1 MWTSDKIRSTFLDYF
16 AARGHSVVESS
27 SLVPVND
34 PTLLFSNAGMNQFKD
49 VFLGI
54 DRRPY
59 SRATTAQKCVRAGG
73 KHNDLDTVGRTARHH
88 TFFEM
93 LGNFSFGD
101 YFKADAIK
109 YAWEFLTE
117 VVCLPKDRLW
127 VTIYQDD
134 DEAGKLWQELTD
146 VNPQRILRM
155 GEKDNFWSMGD
166 TGPCG
171 PCSEIHYD
179 RGVEYAC
186 GPDCALGVCDCDRW
200 LEVWNLVFMQYNRD
214 ENGVLTPLPRPS
226 IDTGMGLER
235 LSSLLQGVDSNFDTD
250 LFTPIIKQVEK
261 MAGLKYDP
269 GEKGFPFRVIADHS
283 RACTFL
289 IADGVLPSNDGR
301 GYVLRRILRRA
312 VRFGRLLGINEAFL
326 YKNVDV
332 VCSIMGKAY
341 PELYEKADFVKEV
354 IKMEEERFLVTLS
367 EGLKKVEEIMLQ
379 AKEQGRKEIAGEE
392 AFMLYDTY
400 GFPLDL
406 TEDMA
411 EENSFTVDKDRFNAM
426 MEEQRHR
433 ARAAGKGENAFAR
446 DVRIA
451 ELLHDTPPTHFSGY
465 DKLQE
470 NSILLALIQDGEL
483 KDVTTDGEVLLITAS
498 TPFYAESGGQVADK
512 GNIIGKSGKVEVID
526 VQKTAS
532 WIVHRGILTGSL
544 KVGEKVKLEVEQGR
558 RLATA
563 RNHTATHLLHRA
575 LRQVVGE
582 HAQQKGSLVEPSR
595 LRFDF
600 SHLAPL
606 SNEELKAVENT
617 VNEAIWKMYKVNT
630 TITGINQARE
640 MGAIALFGEKYGEEV
655 RVVQVG
661 DFSLELCGGTHVKN
675 TGQIGLF
682 KIVSE
687 GSIGSGLRRI
697 EALTGSYALDYLNQA
712 EAELKNIASALKTS
726 PAELSHKVEN
736 LTHSLKEKDKEIEQL
751 KGLLSQAAS
760 GDLVQ
765 KAYEINGVK
774 VLLAVV
780 EGVDANTLR
789 QNAEMLKDKLG
800 KAVVLLASVVEGK
813 VLLVCFVSKELTT
826 QGLHAGKIVGAA
838 AKAAGGGGGGRPD
851 MAQAGAKDSRKVEEA
866 LDAAR
871 KIIEK
876 ALHRTPE
883 PVKLE

>member
-1 MWTSDKIRSTFLDYF
+1 MWTSDKIRSTFLEYF
-16 AARGHSVVESS
+16 ADKGHSVVESS
-27 SLVPVND
+27 SLVPIND

-54 DRRPY
+54 DRRSY

-109 YAWEFLTE
+109 YAWGFLTE
-117 VVCLPKDRLW
+117 VVGLPKEQLW
-127 VTIYQDD
+127 VTVYKDD
-134 DEAGKLWQELTD
+134 DEAAKLWRELTD
-146 VNPQRILRM
+146 VKPRRILRLD
-155 GEKDNFWSMGD
+155 EKDNFWSMGD

-179 RGVEYAC
+179 RGKEYAC

-200 LEVWNLVFMQYNRD
+200 LEIWNLVFMQYNRD

-235 LSSLLQGVDSNFDTD
+235 LASLLQRVDSNFDTD
-250 LFTPIIKQVEK
+250 LFTPLIVQIEK
-261 MAGLKYDP
+261 LSGQKYDR

-312 VRFGRLLGINEAFL
+312 LRFGRLLGINKSFL

-332 VCSIMGKAY
+332 VCSIMGQAY

-354 IKMEEERFLVTLS
+354 IKMEEERFLVTLN
-367 EGLKKVEEIMLQ
+367 EGLKKVEEILGQ
-379 AKEQGRKEIAGEE
+379 ARSQGRNKIDGEE

-411 EENSFTVDKDRFNAM
+411 EENGFTVDKEGFDSM
-426 MEEQRHR
+426 MEEQRLR
-433 ARAAGKGENAFAR
+433 ARQAGKGENAFAR
-446 DVRIA
+446 DIQLA
-451 ELLHDTPPTHFSGY
+451 ELLSDIPPTYFSGY
-465 DKLQE
+465 EKFQDTA
-470 NSILLALIQDGEL
+470 SLLAIIKDDEL
-483 KDVTTDGEVLLITAS
+483 LSQAVNDEVVIVTAS
-498 TPFYAESGGQVADK
+498 TPFYAESGGQVADS
-512 GNIIGKSGKVEVID
+512 GIITGKSGKMQVVD
-526 VQKTAS
+526 VQKVAS
-532 WIVHRGILTGSL
+532 WFIHRGLLEGTFS
-544 KVGEKVKLEVEQGR
+544 VGEELQLEVNEEQR
-558 RLATA
+558 IATA

-575 LRQVVGE
+575 LRQVLGE

-606 SNEELKAVENT
+606 SDDELQAIEKI
-617 VNEAIWKMYKVNT
+617 VNQAIWDMYQVET
-630 TITGINQARE
+630 VVTDINKARQ
-640 MGAIALFGEKYGEEV
+640 MGAIALFGEKYGDQV

-661 DFSLELCGGTHVKN
+661 DFSQEFCGGTHVRN
-675 TGQIGLF
+675 TGQIGLL
-682 KIVSE
+682 KINGE

-697 EALTGSYALDYLNQA
+697 EAFTGNYALDYLNQA
-712 EAELKNIASALKTS
+712 DAELKSIASTLKTT
-726 PAELSHKVEN
+726 PGDIQHKVEN
-736 LTHSLKEKDKEIEQL
+736 LARNLKDKEKEIENL
-751 KGLLSQAAS
+751 KARLSQASSAN
-760 GDLVQ
+760 LIEKAVQ
-765 KAYEINGVK
+765 INGAQ
-774 VLLAVV
+774 VLIAGV

-800 KAVVLLASVVEGK
+800 SAVVMLASIIDDK
-813 VLLVCFVSKELTT
+813 VLLVCFVSKDLTSK
-826 QGLHAGKIVGAA
+826 GLHAGKIVGAA

-851 MAQAGAKDSRKVEEA
+851 MAQAGAKDSSKIDESLR
-866 LDAAR
+866 AAR
-871 KIIEK
+871 EVIEK
-876 ALHRTPE
+876 SFS
-883 PVKLE
+883 